1 MSRSLA
7 QKIRRPL
14 PKEIAAPGLPRVSL
28 REAPVSHMG
37 RAVHFRSP
45 AGSPRQSD
53 PQARDSYA
61 GVGPAQ
67 ARVAAGSNTN
77 DVRSSIG
84 APPSYGNVIR
94 AAARGTSTG
103 TVGSPF

>member
-7 QKIRRPL
+7 QKIKRPL
-14 PKEIAAPGLPRVSL
+14 PKAITAPGLPRVML
-28 REAPVSHMG
+28 RESPVSHMG
-37 RAVHFRSP
+37 RQVKFNSP
-45 AGSPRQSD
+45 AGSPRQAD

-61 GVGPAQ
+61 GIGLAQ
-67 ARVAAGSNTN
+67 ARGAAGSNTN

-84 APPSYGNVIR
+84 APPSYGNILR